1 VKRLLSL
8 TLLPA
13 LGVALGIAPAETI
26 NGTGIRRPFGY
37 SLDSSD
43 GEARTPKILYHGGPI
58 LLGSV
63 PVYIIYYGTFPSNT
77 ISIVNDFFST
87 IGGSLQYNVNT
98 TYFNGQGTHIQNS
111 ISFSTSG
118 NVYNDNYS
126 LGKTFNGNTVQ
137 TVVKNAIQGGHLPA
151 DATGIY
157 FVVTAMD
164 VTIPGFCNSFCA
176 YHANSTSIIS
186 GLDIK
191 YSLIPDPTQ
200 ACAGC
205 DGNVTIF
212 GQNITPNGDL
222 GADEMTDSIM
232 HELSEAVT
240 DPDINA
246 WFTRRGLENGD
257 LCNFKYGTT
266 YTAPNG
272 AIANAHLGSRDYLVQ
287 TIWENTGAGFC
298 ANTLP

>member
-1 VKRLLSL
+1 MKRLLSL

-63 PVYIIYYGTFPSNT
+63 PVYIIYYATFPSST

-200 ACAGC
+200 ACAAC
-205 DGNVTIF
+205 DGNVAIF

>member
-1 VKRLLSL
+1 MKRLLSL

-63 PVYIIYYGTFPSNT
+63 PVYIIYYGTFPSST

-200 ACAGC
+200 ACAAC
-205 DGNVTIF
+205 DGNVAIF

>member
-1 VKRLLSL
+1 LKHLLSL
-8 TLLPA
+8 ILLVSV
-13 LGVALGIAPAETI
+13 GVALGIAPAETI

-43 GEARTPKILYHGGPI
+43 AEARTPKILYHGGPI

-63 PVYIIYYGTFPSNT
+63 PVYIIYYGAFPSIT
-77 ISIVNDFFST
+77 TSVVNDFFT
-87 IGGSLQYNVNT
+87 NIGGSPQYNVNT
-98 TYFNGQGTHIQNS
+98 TYVNGQGAHIQNA
-111 ISFSTSG
+111 ISFSTTG
-118 NVYNDNYS
+118 NTYNDNYS
-126 LGKTFNGNTVQ
+126 LGKNLSGSGVQ
-137 TVVKNAIQGGHLPA
+137 NVVKGAIQGGHLPP

-157 FVVTAMD
+157 FVVTATD
-164 VTIPGFCNSFCA
+164 VTIAGFCSSFCA
-176 YHANSTSIIS
+176 YHANSTTIVS

-205 DGNVTIF
+205 DGNVAIF

-222 GADEMTDSIM
+222 GGDEMTDSIM

-240 DPDINA
+240 DPDGSA
-246 WFTRRGLENGD
+246 WYTRRGLENGD

-272 AIANAHLGSRDYLVQ
+272 AIANAHLGSRHYLVQ

>member
-1 VKRLLSL
+1 MKRLLSL

-63 PVYIIYYGTFPSNT
+63 PVYIIYYGTFPSST

-126 LGKTFNGNTVQ
+126 LGKAFNGNTVQ

-200 ACAGC
+200 ACAAC
-205 DGNVTIF
+205 DGNVAIF